1 VSRPN
6 RCPPPPLLTPRHCV
20 VVDGQRWLH
29 LGLFTTAKA
38 AEMHFTAYI
47 AAYQATVPRL
57 RERTCTTEA
66 VWVSRR
72 VTR

>member
-1 VSRPN
+1 MSQSN

-38 AEMHFTAYI
+38 AEMRF
-47 AAYQATVPRL
+47 AAYQAESPLL
-57 RERTCTTEA
+57 RERICKTEP

-72 VTR
+72 VAR

>member
-1 VSRPN
+1 VSARSN
-6 RCPPPPLLTPRHCV
+6 RCPPPPLLAPRHCV

-38 AEMHFTAYI
+38 AEMRFAD
-47 AAYQATVPRL
+47 YQAASPLL
-57 RERTCTTEA
+57 RQRTCTTEP

-72 VTR
+72 VER